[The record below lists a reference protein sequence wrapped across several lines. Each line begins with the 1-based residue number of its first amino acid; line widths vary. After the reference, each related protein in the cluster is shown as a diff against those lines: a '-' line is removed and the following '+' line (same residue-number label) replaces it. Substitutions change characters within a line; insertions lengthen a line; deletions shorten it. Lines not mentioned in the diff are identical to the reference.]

1 MTTYCSFPWHAS
13 GLKYVCMQTR
23 SGTQGFDG
31 RSGIWGVLFL
41 SDGWRLCCY
50 TDGERKADAGSSRHQ
65 EYQGARGQKRMEDRF
80 TEREQHSGDSLGF
93 GGGGCSFQTK
103 KVQNCKEIII
113 KYNHQIS
120 SAPTAGCNAQC
131 WWTWTDISW
140 SPQHMRTTDLG
151 LQNRQSPA
159 SVCR

>member
-120 SAPTAGCNAQC
+120 SAPCIKQT
-131 WWTWTDISW
+131 SFLKK
-140 SPQHMRTTDLG
+140 PFFDLFHCV
-151 LQNRQSPA
+151 LMMILLTSATVITFSFFSYP
-159 SVCR
+159 S